1 MDISLKNVEKTF
13 MQTKVEVAALRGVDL
28 EIPSG
33 EFVVVLGPSGSGKS
47 TLLNV
52 MGGLDSVSAGEIS
65 IGGKDIASRSEKGLL
80 AFRRDN
86 LGFIFQQYYLLST
99 LTVAENVETG
109 AYGAKDAHSPLEALR
124 MVLLEEHADK
134 YPFELSGGEQQR
146 VAIARALVKKP
157 KILFCDEPTGSLDEK
172 TGKEVLKL
180 LANIHADLRTTI
192 VLVTHNK
199 AIASIADRVVTLTS
213 GEIVADHQNDKRV
226 SPDEIHWH

>member
-1 MDISLKNVEKTF
+1 MDIRLKHVKKTF
-13 MQTKVEVAALRGVDL
+13 MQTKVEAVALRGVDL

-52 MGGLDSVSAGEIS
+52 MGGLDSVSEGEIT
-65 IGGKDIASRSEKGLL
+65 IGEENIAGRSEKGLL
-80 AFRRDN
+80 AFRRDH
-86 LGFIFQQYYLLST
+86 LGFVFQQYYLLST

-109 AYGAKDAHSPLEALR
+109 AYGTKDAHSPMEALR

-134 YPFELSGGEQQR
+134 YPYELSGGEQQR

-157 KILFCDEPTGSLDEK
+157 KILFCDEPTGSLDEE

-180 LANIHADLRTTI
+180 LKKIHTDLRTTI

-213 GEIVADHQNDKRV
+213 GEIVADERNEKKV